1 MSEFKQRELGDNGMI
16 RVNVKDHK
24 TVDAYG
30 SVPLML
36 YPSEFEW
43 ISMFINNVKSK
54 VSTINTN
61 YVFISWNGNKW
72 HQVTLVSNCIAYGK
86 SWNI

>member
-24 TVDAYG
+24 TVDVYG

-61 YVFISWNGNKW
+61 YVFISWNGNK
-72 HQVTLVSNCIAYGK
+72 
-86 SWNI
+86 

>member
-24 TVDAYG
+24 TVDTYD

-43 ISMFINNVKSK
+43 ISMFTNNVKSK

-61 YVFISWNGNKW
+61 YVFISWNGSK
-72 HQVTLVSNCIAYGK
+72 
-86 SWNI
+86 